1 LFSRARLVHHCA
13 SHQLSGREI
22 GWGRGGRLL
31 KDLSKQ
37 KPIVRQEP
45 ATDEDASAAALAL
58 TEERTRVVL
67 RLATRS
73 VLWVAVLVLV
83 IHYAFETVRWVF
95 YALTGVLLVIVLAI
109 FFAYLISPLIE
120 LVRKGLARRGRG
132 GEPLPLPRTAAIAV
146 VYVLIFGSLGLGAWV
161 LTPRLGVQMAEITQQ
176 APGYITNAQQRAD
189 RLNRALAD
197 LNLPKSVRDSANK
210 TVSAAIDDAGKYI
223 TGEGFSSAINL
234 LGYLPYLV
242 LIPILAFF
250 FLKDA
255 DSFRR
260 SALMMLPQGR
270 IRWRGD
276 ELFQDINSTLAAYI
290 RAQLIAC
297 LLIGVICTAAFYIF
311 GVRYALVLGLVA
323 GMFEF
328 IPLLGPVVVAALAG
342 MVAGFDSPTKAL
354 SILVF
359 LGVLRI
365 VHDYV
370 VYPRL
375 IGSGIHL
382 HPLAVILAILAGH
395 ELAGVTGIFLAIPV
409 IAVMTVTYRHWLEH
423 RGSAGL
429 VAELLKP
436 AEEPAAEP
444 LPTIEGASTP
454 APRAALPTTQ
464 ATPTAP
470 QPAAA
475 PPPEPSAG

>member
-1 LFSRARLVHHCA
+1 MA
-13 SHQLSGREI
+13 
-22 GWGRGGRLL
+22 
-31 KDLSKQ
+31 KQ
-37 KPIVRQEP
+37 KDIIRHE
-45 ATDEDASAAALAL
+45 AERGEEAAAALAL

-73 VLWVAVLVLV
+73 LLWVVLLGLV
-83 IHYAFETVRWVF
+83 VYYVIKATLWVF
-95 YALTGVLLVIVLAI
+95 HALTGILLVIVLAV
-109 FFAYLISPLIE
+109 FFAYLISPLVE
-120 LVRKGLARRGRG
+120 LVRKAFTTPGGGGR
-132 GEPLPLPRTAAIAV
+132 LLPRSLAIGV
-146 VYVLIFGSLGLGAWV
+146 VYLAIFGSLGVAAWV
-161 LTPRLGVQMAEITQQ
+161 IVPRLGVQTAEIAQQ
-176 APGYITNAQQRAD
+176 APTYVTNARARAA
-189 RLNRALAD
+189 RLNKLYED
-197 LNLPKSVRDSANK
+197 LNLPPALRNAANDAV
-210 TVSAAIDDAGKYI
+210 TRGLNEVGAYAAGHGFENAVS
-223 TGEGFSSAINL
+223 L
-234 LGYLPYLV
+234 LGYLPWLV
-242 LIPILAFF
+242 LVPILAFF

-297 LLIGVICTAAFYIF
+297 LLIGSICTAGFAII

-323 GMFEF
+323 GMLEF
-328 IPLLGPVVVAALAG
+328 IPLLGPLVVAAIAAA
-342 MVAGFDSPTKAL
+342 VAGFYSVPKAL
-354 SILVF
+354 AVLLF

-370 VYPRL
+370 VYPRI

-395 ELAGVTGIFLAIPV
+395 ELAGVAGIFLAIPV
-409 IAVMTVTYRHWLEH
+409 IAVLTVTYRHWLEH

-436 AEEPAAEP
+436 TEQAAAGEQQAAPDAPTAEPPPPTADAPRPEPA
-444 LPTIEGASTP
+444 
-454 APRAALPTTQ
+454 R
-464 ATPTAP
+464 
-470 QPAAA
+470 
-475 PPPEPSAG
+475 

>member
-1 LFSRARLVHHCA
+1 MA
-13 SHQLSGREI
+13 
-22 GWGRGGRLL
+22 
-31 KDLSKQ
+31 KQ
-37 KPIVRQEP
+37 KTVVRQEP
-45 ATDEDASAAALAL
+45 NEDEQAAAELDGL
-58 TEERTRVVL
+58 KERTRVVL
-67 RLATRS
+67 RMASRS
-73 VLWVAVLVLV
+73 LLWVAVLVLV

-132 GEPLPLPRTAAIAV
+132 GEPLLLPRTAAIAV
-146 VYVLIFGSLGLGAWV
+146 VYVVIFGSLGLGAWV
-161 LTPRLGVQMAEITQQ
+161 LTPRVGTQLSEITQQ

-189 RLNRALAD
+189 RLNRALAE

-210 TVSAAIDDAGKYI
+210 TISAAIEDASKYV
-223 TGEGFSSAINL
+223 TGEGFTSAINVL
-234 LGYLPYLV
+234 SYLPYIV

-255 DSFRR
+255 ESFRR

-290 RAQLIAC
+290 RAQLISC
-297 LLIGVICTAAFYIF
+297 LLIGSICTVGFYVF

-323 GMFEF
+323 GMLEF
-328 IPLLGPVVVAALAG
+328 IPLLGPVVVAVLAGTVASFDTVSKALA
-342 MVAGFDSPTKAL
+342 V
-354 SILVF
+354 LVF

-365 VHDYV
+365 VQDYV
-370 VYPRL
+370 LYPRI

-395 ELAGVTGIFLAIPV
+395 ELAGVAGIFLAIPV
-409 IAVMTVTYRHWLEH
+409 IAVLTVTYRHWLEH
-423 RGSAGL
+423 RGSSGI
-429 VAELLKP
+429 VAELLRP
-436 AEEPAAEP
+436 AESAAEP
-444 LPTIEGASTP
+444 ADGSA
-454 APRAALPTTQ
+454 AAAALP
-464 ATPTAP
+464 AEAHD
-470 QPAAA
+470 PAATTS
-475 PPPEPSAG
+475 PTPSPAR